1 MNNKQSV
8 RISLGVA
15 ALALFALV
23 AVPAFASTANP
34 CPIPNGGSSGGNS
47 VSGTYTSD
55 DLSGTA
61 GCNVLIT
68 FEANGTIVTTHPN
81 VSPAFDTG
89 GDDNLV
95 GIVNDTGSAISSI
108 SLSSALNDIFGF
120 DGDGICGAPGYTFLG
135 GGNACAGVVNNAA
148 NGYGYGGP
156 GVTYTGI
163 SGNNKSG
170 TVDFANGGIAADGGT
185 AFFSLEGP
193 VALDLQSSATPEP
206 SSLLLLGTGL
216 MTLAGFARRKI
227 RV

>member
-1 MNNKQSV
+1 
-8 RISLGVA
+8 
-15 ALALFALV
+15 
-23 AVPAFASTANP
+23 
-34 CPIPNGGSSGGNS
+34 
-47 VSGTYTSD
+47 
-55 DLSGTA
+55 
-61 GCNVLIT
+61 
-68 FEANGTIVTTHPN
+68 VTTHPN